1 MSANHPNQQHVA
13 FRQGSDLSLRAHG
26 LQNTPPVQAISSL
39 TSQPS
44 TRQKRTL
51 NDVTTTV
58 AGVIWSLSDTIP
70 SLRNIKTN
78 LKDNVNIWK
87 TNGTSIDPKKI
98 PSAIVVQ
105 AVGSTLQLKSNNR
118 IQVVQK
124 YEARLASGCSE
135 ARRAQENGSWKQK
148 KEELLIPGL
157 PSKKFLESD
166 DNPRNQSENIVQDVF
181 LHSSKPGYFY
191 VLWEGWAVDNLYE
204 LSDIEVQQSASEAV
218 RLAQIRDAFLDA
230 FNAANGTGELD
241 EFVAR
246 EKYLDRNVRMDV
258 NHPFWTFK
266 DLTYFHT
273 QLHADL
279 EKGPVFYFSLETDM
293 QNPPN
298 FTYTNV
304 NVVREDAYIR
314 CLGRL
319 ANQNFSE
326 LSGSANTMRSST
338 ACSSPQHCKCN
349 QRALLAYGATAAG
362 GPVRLLQYNAEGLLQ
377 LDNYNFDDARILV
390 ECSNTCQ
397 CSPEN
402 CHRRVV
408 QRGKS
413 VAIAVVNG
421 NIGYG
426 GYAAEPIK
434 KGQYI
439 VEYVGEMYLLKE
451 RRSKENVAQSKKMKA
466 QPHANID
473 FRLTQT
479 QKDEMPDVH
488 ALYIN
493 RPAKSKRGSSYEAGF
508 SVIDERIVICASKVG
523 NVGRF
528 FNHSCNPN
536 ATFVEV
542 HSRCFESDPLIPKIA
557 IFALRDIAV
566 GEAITLRYYS
576 DQQMK
581 DKRGMKCG

>member
-1 MSANHPNQQHVA
+1 MSANHPNQQNIA
-13 FRQGSDLSLRAHG
+13 SRQGSDSNLRARG
-26 LQNTPPVQAISSL
+26 LQNTPPVQATSSSTNQAS
-39 TSQPS
+39 TS
-44 TRQKRTL
+44 QKRTR
-51 NDVTTTV
+51 NDVTTPVT
-58 AGVIWSLSDTIP
+58 GVTWSLSDTIP

-78 LKDNVNIWK
+78 FKDNVNIWK
-87 TNGTSIDPKKI
+87 TDGTSIDPKKV

-105 AVGSTLQLKSNNR
+105 AVVSTLKLKSNDR
-118 IQVVQK
+118 IQVVEK
-124 YEARLASGCSE
+124 YEARLASGCYE
-135 ARRAQENGSWKQK
+135 ARRAQENGSWKQE

-157 PSKKFLESD
+157 PSKKFSGSD
-166 DNPRNQSENIVQDVF
+166 ENSQNQSENIVQDVF
-181 LHSSKPGYFY
+181 MHNSMPGSFY
-191 VLWEGWAVDNLYE
+191 VLWEGWTSDFLYE
-204 LSDIEVQQSASEAV
+204 LSHVDVQQSASEAV
-218 RLAQIRDAFLDA
+218 RLAKIRDAFLDA

-246 EKYLDRNVRMDV
+246 EKFLDWSVRMEL
-258 NHPFWTFK
+258 NHYFWTFK
-266 DLTYFHT
+266 DLSYFHS

-279 EKGPVFYFSLETDM
+279 RKGPIFYFSLAKDM

-319 ANQNFSE
+319 ANQSFSE
-326 LSGSANTMRSST
+326 LRGVVGPVSSWT
-338 ACSSPQHCKCN
+338 ACSRPQHCKCN
-349 QRALLAYGATAAG
+349 QRALLAYGATVG
-362 GPVRLLQYNAEGLLQ
+362 GRVRLLQYNSEGLLQ
-377 LDNYNFDDARILV
+377 LENYDFDDARILV

-397 CSPEN
+397 CSPET

-408 QRGKS
+408 QQGKA

-421 NIGYG
+421 SIGYG

-451 RRSKENVAQSKKMKA
+451 RRAKENVAPFKKMNT
-466 QPHANID
+466 QSQTNID
-473 FRLTQT
+473 FRLTET
-479 QKDEMPDVH
+479 QRDEMPDVH
-488 ALYIN
+488 ELYIN
-493 RPAKSKRGSSYEAGF
+493 KPAKSKRGTSYEAGF

-528 FNHSCNPN
+528 LNHSCDPN

-557 IFALRDIAV
+557 VFALRDIAV
-566 GEAITLRYYS
+566 GEAITVRYYS
-576 DQQMK
+576 DGQMT
-581 DKRGMKCG
+581 DKRGIKCG